1 MLPTLP
7 LEIWELIFGFLPG
20 QDLELISKVESL
32 IPPLDVSLSHT
43 LTPRDV

>member
-20 QDLELISKVESL
+20 QDLELISKVEPL
-32 IPPLDVSLSHT
+32 IPPRYLSFSHT
-43 LTPRDV
+43 YSS